1 MEKITLLLMCNG
13 ALLILHDFG
22 INEIFFFFLPDWK
35 THPDPKVATTLYRK
49 EILRLHETGKPL
61 LMCMDL
67 RTCAEEQE
75 RQLINFY
82 KQRNV
87 EWACPVKCQLEGTA

>member
-1 MEKITLLLMCNG
+1 
-13 ALLILHDFG
+13 
-22 INEIFFFFLPDWK
+22 
-35 THPDPKVATTLYRK
+35 
-49 EILRLHETGKPL
+49 
-61 LMCMDL
+61 MCMDL

-87 EWACPVKCQLEGTA
+87 EWACPVKCQLEGDAAVGDGVTRHFFSTILEKLKYGFSLNLVE